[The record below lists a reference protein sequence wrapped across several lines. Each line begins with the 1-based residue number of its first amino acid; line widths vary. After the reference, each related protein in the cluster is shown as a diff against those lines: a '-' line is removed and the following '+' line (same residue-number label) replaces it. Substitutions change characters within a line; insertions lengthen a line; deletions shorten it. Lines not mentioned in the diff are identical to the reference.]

1 MNSNLDTRLHDH
13 VALAEIELYSELLTV
28 VATAE
33 GRLTVEEID
42 EALGVARE
50 PDPESRP
57 PARNRGKQR
66 RRRRRKSRR

>member
-13 VALAEIELYSELLTV
+13 VALAEIELYSDLLTV

-42 EALGVARE
+42 RALGVARE
-50 PDPESRP
+50 PEAESRAA
-57 PARNRGKQR
+57 ARARGKQR
-66 RRRRRKSRR
+66 RRRRRTTRR